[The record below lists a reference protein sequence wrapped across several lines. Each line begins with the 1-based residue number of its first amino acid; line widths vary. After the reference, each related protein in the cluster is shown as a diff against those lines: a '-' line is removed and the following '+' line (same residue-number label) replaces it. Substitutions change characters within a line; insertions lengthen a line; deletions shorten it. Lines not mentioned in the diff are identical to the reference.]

1 MKKSPISGFTPS
13 KYIILLKY
21 SAVILETVGLALQSL
36 HAAARR
42 DENETASII
51 YGLIMTDKTTSTDLS
66 IWLSTYGML
75 TANRILERF
84 NIRLDNDELV
94 QALKDPLS
102 IYHQL
107 LIVPLKNV
115 FNGIIL
121 QQAQA
126 YQLYA
131 QKLLI
136 DYLLSGESGVDEAMP
151 GANTRDDLEQER
163 LKIMALDEQFSQL
176 ELAHQQLISE
186 SQAVLIQLSKNLQ
199 SKLKTTSGKIGQILR
214 ENNFSKEDALI
225 QKAIRKA
232 MIRHAAINNDSLALQ
247 SNFWEEMAGVLATP
261 LSDLLRQKMAEILIV
276 FGDPRQE
283 IQETLLSHEERTA
296 DIRINLRSYRRQ
308 FYDIILKSTEL
319 LNLLPDYR
327 VNKTQ
332 VELNRSSLQFDP
344 NIGGN

>member
-1 MKKSPISGFTPS
+1 M
-13 KYIILLKY
+13 
-21 SAVILETVGLALQSL
+21 
-36 HAAARR
+36 
-42 DENETASII
+42 
-51 YGLIMTDKTTSTDLS
+51 
-66 IWLSTYGML
+66 
-75 TANRILERF
+75 
-84 NIRLDNDELV
+84 
-94 QALKDPLS
+94 
-102 IYHQL
+102 
-107 LIVPLKNV
+107 
-115 FNGIIL
+115 
-121 QQAQA
+121 
-126 YQLYA
+126 
-131 QKLLI
+131 
-136 DYLLSGESGVDEAMP
+136 
-151 GANTRDDLEQER
+151 
-163 LKIMALDEQFSQL
+163 
-176 ELAHQQLISE
+176 
-186 SQAVLIQLSKNLQ
+186 IQLSKNLQ